1 MILRHF
7 KRLCHYKRNVG
18 GISFFFYRKLVGGTV
33 AQGWFLAY

>member
-7 KRLCHYKRNVG
+7 KRLCHHKRNVE